1 MASVKKAQVIITAD
15 ASVAKKVMAELDQR
29 ATQAANKMKQL
40 AAAGKQNSKEFKD
53 AKKDFD
59 AYNSALR
66 ENVKDTKRVE
76 EVMKNLAGTATRDLK
91 RALSA
96 AKRELDK
103 MSARDP
109 RREKLISDMQR
120 MKRQIDAN
128 TGALQKQGSAL
139 STTLKNLVAYM
150 GVFAGFNWIKGK
162 IQEIVKGNLALSDS
176 LTDIRKVSGLTI
188 QEVDKLQASL
198 MKIDTRASVAE
209 LDKLAYAGAKLGM
222 GQYGVAGLS
231 SFVRAANKV
240 NVALKEDLGEDALTA
255 MSKLVEVM
263 GLIPKLGIEKSMDA
277 AGSAIFTLST
287 SSTATGRNIIEMSK
301 RLMGLA
307 NVSHVTTA
315 ELLALSSAS
324 DTMGL
329 MPEVS
334 ATAFNKLFTSIQTN
348 TKKIEKSLDMQQG
361 TLRTMIDEGRTMDA
375 IVTVFDKM
383 NKLGR
388 MDAMKPLFKDL
399 GSDGARLNAVMTT
412 MASKVDILKNHIDMS
427 NQSFKDAT
435 AIQKEYLM
443 QQESAQGYM
452 ERATNIWSKAFINPE
467 GVNMVKELAVEWY
480 NLSKALTSN
489 KTWMGQIQTSLSLLK
504 TLVETLLKLL
514 PVLTTYLMMYGVVRA
529 VYGIVAAYNALR
541 LSILAARS
549 ATIALTTAQKA
560 SGWGALLTAIALG
573 ISYFLDYGGAVDDA
587 AEATHRFNEATA
599 EAQTIHAKQ
608 TKKIDDYIKKLEDAS
623 GSEEERTRIID
634 KFNREFGTYLE
645 KLGIEI
651 KTVDDLKTHYAAL
664 NEELQKKAFYE
675 QGERLR
681 QDYVGESEQRQT
693 EAMGKLMDLA
703 DKYGFSQDIISEI
716 TYRSNAWTDP
726 SYFIQKIYD
735 EMYGKQYGTNGKLN
749 WIKGKPYQ
757 YWVGDRSNVRS
768 AAPQSSGIVSGI
780 VDKLTEGGAKKTRD
794 IFETVNA
801 LIGATREVQQRT
813 KQVEKYMEDYAKGYE
828 PMNIGLEAL
837 SGTATTI
844 ETKEEKAERLA
855 KLKLAFKQA
864 KEDVDGVIAKID
876 QWYNLQEAAIKE
888 LRADNKITEEEMTQA
903 LDEMEQRRHTALML
917 ARRSLSTGTEKAKK
931 EWDDYAKNKLPK
943 DMVDSGAWSTQLM
956 NDIMDVNVKAL
967 HDYLKKFNGL
977 DDFKGMDGSAFL
989 DGVGKKAA
997 EDKLKVQSIRAK
1009 TTQRITKMLSQYHY
1023 VDLAQ
1028 QQMQADLEQIGFMS
1042 ETYEQWFERLRSGRE
1057 LTAEEKATRRQNY
1070 NAMGEKFISQGTI
1083 PFTIDIENQDEAL
1096 SWIRHFATDAGGEL
1110 ENWAKTFPQIIHWL
1124 DLLKKYETAM
1134 ANKDVTGAKAAQD
1147 AIADAMPDI
1156 QSYYETLMQ
1165 WEGRYYDATKK
1176 SYQLLKKRFD
1186 EAWEISGKGKAFSN
1200 ALQGLDMRKRQLSL
1214 TGLNRGTNFQDIA
1227 GFDELNEDPEIA
1239 QSLLRM
1245 QQAREELETLK
1256 QINAQKKLE
1265 GEALA
1270 AHQQLMHEKEQAMAE
1285 AEMAMQEQLMKSIND
1300 RISKLQEWTAPIEAF
1315 GTEVGQALYDQWH
1328 NGESMSAKWQDILK
1342 KMGLAWGQLT
1352 VKIISELMMQR
1363 IKQQILDKAMQA
1375 DAIKHQ
1381 ATLATIEQTGGQT
1394 RQLVQQTTGQ
1404 ALIQGN
1410 QATNTLIETQNQG
1423 HNATML
1429 SADAS
1434 AAAAENPVNISR
1446 AAGKTLAG
1454 LGWWGIPLVAVVTAL
1469 LNALLQAA
1477 LGSSSS
1483 NNSNSSSST
1492 KDAQKLKLVTGMLTY
1507 DAGTPIPSAGRSIPA
1522 AGRSLPAAAVPV
1534 ASASGSPAGRSLPAA
1549 GRAFPSG
1556 SPEGRYLGTDGHVY
1570 RATNNPAPGTG
1581 LITHP
1586 IATTVQGNPALVAER
1601 GPEIVIGR
1609 RATANIMRWNPAL
1622 LNVLASYD
1630 PHSRRRTYDEGTP
1643 VPAAAVPVASASGS
1657 PEGQDPR
1664 MADTIAQLSQTV
1676 ALLSATVSELQKK
1689 GIPATINKYGAGGL
1703 IDEVKSGLKFDS
1715 KYGG

>member
-1 MASVKKAQVIITAD
+1 MASQL
-15 ASVAKKVMAELDQR
+15 AKVVMTLDGKR
-29 ATQAANKMKQL
+29 VEVGLDKIREKTKQL
-40 AAAGKQNSKEFKD
+40 KKEMHDLAMAGKQNSKEFKD
-53 AKKDFD
+53 RQKAVEKLHKAEEEVVD
-59 AYNSALR
+59 
-66 ENVKDTKRVE
+66 VTKRINQY
-76 EVMKNLAGTATRDLK
+76 MKNLGDVATKDLRRAYREGVQLREGFKGTDKQLQKLNADLAK
-91 RALSA
+91 MDAQIKKNTASTSQMVA
-96 AKRELDK
+96 AQKGF
-103 MSARDP
+103 S
-109 RREKLISDMQR
+109 
-120 MKRQIDAN
+120 
-128 TGALQKQGSAL
+128 GALG
-139 STTLKNLVAYM
+139 TTLKNLTAYV
-150 GVFAGFNWIKGK
+150 GVFAAFNWVKGK
-162 IQEIVKGNLALSDS
+162 VTEIFKGNLKLSDS

-198 MKIDTRASVAE
+198 MKIDTRASVEE

-222 GQYGVAGLS
+222 GQYGVAGLA

-307 NVSHVTTA
+307 NVSHITTA

-348 TKKIEKSLDMQQG
+348 TKKIEKSLEMQQG

-467 GVNMVKELAVEWY
+467 GVNTVKQLAQEWY
-480 NLSKALTSN
+480 NLSKALTSD
-489 KTWMGQIQTSLSLLK
+489 KIWMGEVQMSLTILK
-504 TLVETLLKLL
+504 KLIETLLKLL
-514 PVLTTYLMMYGVVRA
+514 PVLTTYLMMYGVART
-529 VYGIVAAYNALR
+529 VYGVVAAYNALKV
-541 LSILAARS
+541 SILGARAA
-549 ATIALTTAQKA
+549 TMALTTAQKA
-560 SGWGALLTAIALG
+560 SGWGALLTIIALG
-573 ISYFLDYGGAVDDA
+573 ISYFLDYGDA
-587 AEATHRFNEATA
+587 AEEAADAQTQFNEAVS
-599 EAQTIHAKQ
+599 EAQSIHAKQ
-608 TKKIDDYIKKLEDAS
+608 TKKLDEYIKKLEGAA
-623 GSEEERTRIID
+623 GSEEERNRIMD
-634 KFNREFGTYLE
+634 KFNREFGTYLN

-664 NEELQKKAFYE
+664 NEELRKKAFYE

-681 QDYVGESEQRQT
+681 QDYVGAAEQKQT
-693 EAMGKLMDLA
+693 EAMGKMMDLA
-703 DKYGFSQDIISEI
+703 DKYGFSQDIIFDVTSG
-716 TYRSNAWTDP
+716 SNAFADEA
-726 SYFIQKIYD
+726 YVFQRLYN
-735 EMYGKQYGTNGKLN
+735 EMYGKEFGVNGKLRWKKN
-749 WIKGKPYQ
+749 NPYQ
-757 YWVGDRSNVRS
+757 YVIGEGDTRSVKPLTGGSEKTEEIYNAVMDLVN
-768 AAPQSSGIVSGI
+768 SS
-780 VDKLTEGGAKKTRD
+780 RD
-794 IFETVNA
+794 VLRRT
-801 LIGATREVQQRT
+801 QR
-813 KQVEKYMEDYAKGYE
+813 VEDFMNEYAKGYE
-828 PMNIGLEAL
+828 PMSIGIEPMN
-837 SGTATTI
+837 GTATNI
-844 ETKEEKAERLA
+844 ETKEEKKERLSR
-855 KLKLAFKQA
+855 LKVAFKQA

-967 HDYLKKFNGL
+967 HDYLKQFNGL
-977 DDFKGMDGSAFL
+977 GDFKGMDGSAFL

-1009 TTQRITKMLSQYHY
+1009 TTDRITKMLSQYHY

-1042 ETYEQWFERLRSGRE
+1042 ETYEQWFDRLRSGRE
-1057 LTAEEKATRRQNY
+1057 LTDEEKATRRGNY

-1124 DLLKKYETAM
+1124 DLLKQKELAM
-1134 ANKDVTGAKAAQD
+1134 AAGNDTGVQ
-1147 AIADAMPDI
+1147 AINQSIKETMPEI
-1156 QSYYETLMQ
+1156 QSFYETLMQ

-1214 TGLNRGTNFQDIA
+1214 NGSNKGTNFMDIA

-1328 NGESMSAKWQDILK
+1328 NGESMSAKWQDMLK

-1352 VKIISELMMQR
+1352 VKIVSELMMQR
-1363 IKQQILDKAMQA
+1363 IKKQILDKAMQA

-1394 RQLVQQTTGQ
+1394 RQLVQQATGQ
-1404 ALIQGN
+1404 ALAQGN
-1410 QATNTLIETQNQG
+1410 QATNTLIESQNVG

-1429 SADAS
+1429 SEDAG

-1483 NNSNSSSST
+1483 KSSSSSSSST
-1492 KDAQKLKLVTGMLTY
+1492 SDATKLKLVSNMLTY
-1507 DAGTPIPSAGRSIPA
+1507 DAGNIQHFIGQDGRVYA
-1522 AGRSLPAAAVPV
+1522 ASV
-1534 ASASGSPAGRSLPAA
+1534 
-1549 GRAFPSG
+1549 
-1556 SPEGRYLGTDGHVY
+1556 E
-1570 RATNNPAPGTG
+1570 PAPRDG

-1586 IATTVQGNPALVAER
+1586 IATTVQGQPALVAEK
-1601 GPEIVIGR
+1601 GPEIVLGRETTRAIMMNEPELIRYLANYQQHAGR
-1609 RATANIMRWNPAL
+1609 RL
-1622 LNVLASYD
+1622 F
-1630 PHSRRRTYDEGTP
+1630 DEGTP
-1643 VPAAAVPVASASGS
+1643 TPAATIPAGFPSGS
-1657 PEGQDPR
+1657 GIVGEDAR
-1664 MADTIAQLSQTV
+1664 TLIAAIATFNRTV
-1676 ALLSATVSELQKK
+1676 EQMQQK
-1689 GIPATINKYGAGGL
+1689 GIPCYINKYGSGGL
-1703 IDEVKSGLKFDS
+1703 IDEVKSGLKFDQR
-1715 KYGG
+1715 YGG